1 MVVGLCRQ
9 RLVFTM
15 SWQRLG
21 ESDGVW
27 FDEEVLG
34 GWTGGEDVETFP
46 NDPFKMVEACIISS
60 GERKVAGK
68 GDGSLD
74 DGEPRIAVHGPGALD
89 ALGG

>member
-46 NDPFKMVEACIISS
+46 NDPFKMVEAWIGGCDKGKVVKGEVWVIGHWIS
-60 GERKVAGK
+60 GEFSVC
-68 GDGSLD
+68 
-74 DGEPRIAVHGPGALD
+74 
-89 ALGG
+89 